1 MIDLHSHILPGI
13 DDGSKSVEMSLEM
26 LRKSAAQGV
35 KTIFATP
42 HFYATRHTPQRF
54 FEKRQ
59 SAWEQLQ
66 PMLEEGMPKVILG
79 AEVTYFEG
87 MSRSQE
93 LENMRLGDSNLLLV
107 EMPTTPWTDY
117 MIEELECIP
126 SHLGLQPVL
135 AHIDRYMH
143 RSQLPRFLDDLLE
156 LEVLLQANADAF
168 GSFLHFSVVPGQIL
182 CRVAAVPTQSL
193 LQQILAKLMGICAL
207 LGKGATFIFLLSTEL
222 SAWRAFQPSFTCR
235 SGKECMF
242 SHFQVPPLL

>member
-59 SAWEQLQ
+59 NAWEQLQ

-117 MIEELECIP
+117 MMEELECIP
-126 SHLGLQPVL
+126 RFLGLQPVL

-156 LEVLLQANADAF
+156 LEVLLQANANAF
-168 GSFLHFSVVPGQIL
+168 GSVLQRGKMLKLVQKGLLDFIGSDTHNLESRGPNLEIATQAITKKLG
-182 CRVAAVPTQSL
+182 AAALEDLNAHSAQL
-193 LQQILAKLMGICAL
+193 LNL
-207 LGKGATFIFLLSTEL
+207 
-222 SAWRAFQPSFTCR
+222 
-235 SGKECMF
+235 
-242 SHFQVPPLL
+242 